1 MQALIRLILLAAV
14 LPLVPVASAQVQLGS
29 DVLAANGFTE
39 LQGKRVGLITN
50 PSGVNRSGE
59 STIDLLRR
67 APGVKLVALF
77 GPKHGVYGDV
87 KAGELIGERTD
98 KRTGLPVHSL
108 YGATR
113 KPTPSMLRG
122 LDALVYDLQDTGV
135 RSYTF
140 ISTMGLAME
149 ASAEAGVE
157 FVVLDR
163 PNPLGGERVEGPMVD
178 DRFRS
183 FVGQWNIPY
192 AYGMTCGELAQ
203 MINGEGWI
211 RKPCRLTVIPMNG
224 WRRPMVWRDTGLRW
238 TPTSPNVPR
247 GDSPL
252 YYAAT
257 GLFGELA
264 GGSGASVGT
273 KLKRPFECVIAPWLD
288 AARMSAAMRSFGLG
302 GVGFPTFSVT
312 HEGQRL
318 QGVLLKVNDPAHAP
332 LVAINFYLLDGLEQ
346 ASGRDLFAEA
356 VKRKRNFQMFDKVS
370 GTDEIRRQLK
380 AGKSAAEVVES
391 WAPGEEA
398 FRRRRQKYLLYTD
411 LALTKSAPT
420 NESKPPATVE
430 PKTAPVVETRP
441 APPPIATDSAPQSL
455 PPLIITVSNGDS
467 AAKIAQDL
475 GISAS
480 DIAEANPGVNLNR
493 LKAGQKLKIPR
504 SGAK

>member
-1 MQALIRLILLAAV
+1 MRALIRSGFLVATLSLATTGLFLAT
-14 LPLVPVASAQVQLGS
+14 ATDFAQVQLGS
-29 DVLAANGFTE
+29 EALAANGFKE

-50 PSGVNRSGE
+50 PSGVNRNGE
-59 STIDLLRR
+59 STIDLLRN
-67 APGVKLVALF
+67 APGVKLVALL
-77 GPKHGVYGDV
+77 GPEHGVYGDV
-87 KAGELIGERTD
+87 MAGENIRDKTD
-98 KRTGLPVHSL
+98 SRTGLPVHSL

-113 KPTPSMLRG
+113 KPTPPMLKG

-149 ASAEAGVE
+149 ACGAAGIE

-178 DRFRS
+178 DRFKS

-211 RKPCRLTVIPMNG
+211 REPCRLTVIPMNG
-224 WRRPMVWRDTGLRW
+224 WRRSMVWRDTGLRW

-288 AARMSAAMRSFGLG
+288 AVRMSAAMRSFGLG

-318 QGVLLKVNDPAHAP
+318 QGVLMKVNVRAPAPRWAST
-332 LVAINFYLLDGLEQ
+332 FYLLDGLEQ
-346 ASGRDLFAEA
+346 
-356 VKRKRNFQMFDKVS
+356 
-370 GTDEIRRQLK
+370 
-380 AGKSAAEVVES
+380 
-391 WAPGEEA
+391 P
-398 FRRRRQKYLLYTD
+398 
-411 LALTKSAPT
+411 
-420 NESKPPATVE
+420 
-430 PKTAPVVETRP
+430 
-441 APPPIATDSAPQSL
+441 
-455 PPLIITVSNGDS
+455 
-467 AAKIAQDL
+467 
-475 GISAS
+475 
-480 DIAEANPGVNLNR
+480 
-493 LKAGQKLKIPR
+493 
-504 SGAK
+504 